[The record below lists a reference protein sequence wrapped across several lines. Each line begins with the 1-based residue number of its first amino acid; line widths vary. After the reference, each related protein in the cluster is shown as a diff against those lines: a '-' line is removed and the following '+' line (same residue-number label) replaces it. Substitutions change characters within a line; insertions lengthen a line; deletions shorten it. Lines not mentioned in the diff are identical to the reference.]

1 MLSCDRISQA
11 LKHSDQTFKKKTLSK
26 NVNLD
31 EKKSPHNEKKSKNV
45 NLGDKKSQTNVNR
58 HENVNWKWQK
68 VTN

>member
-26 NVNLD
+26 NLNLD

-45 NLGDKKSQTNVNR
+45 NLGDQKSTDM
-58 HENVNWKWQK
+58 KM
-68 VTN
+68 